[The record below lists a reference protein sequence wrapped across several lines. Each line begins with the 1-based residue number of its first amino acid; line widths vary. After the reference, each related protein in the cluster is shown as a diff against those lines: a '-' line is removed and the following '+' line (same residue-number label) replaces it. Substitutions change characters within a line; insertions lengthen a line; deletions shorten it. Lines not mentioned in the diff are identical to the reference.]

1 MLLVPA
7 ALQHHM
13 QSQQERAALCPPPRM
28 GTCHYTARAPR
39 VQGGLQ
45 GAESEPQDG
54 EEAEPGALQPP
65 HTCLCL
71 EASHNPRDQ
80 RAPGATTTGHDT
92 PPHLLVPMP
101 QSMIPYSTS
110 HSVP

>member
-13 QSQQERAALCPPPRM
+13 QSQRERAALCPPPEWGPVTIPSEPPGCR
-28 GTCHYTARAPR
+28 
-39 VQGGLQ
+39 GGLQ

-65 HTCLCL
+65 RTCLCL

-80 RAPGATTTGHDT
+80 RAPGATTAGHDT

-101 QSMIPYSTS
+101 QSMTPYSTS